1 MTKRIIHF
9 SIGIVIFL
17 PMVACVQELSVP
29 EGPGEHTISLALE
42 GSLQSYDDGQ
52 DTKAAANLAWKAGDI
67 IYVRVETSSGA
78 NTSYAKYNSD
88 GSWTFNYTGSLNASS
103 KVQCC
108 FIEKPRGTDAYQ
120 VSLSYASAIY
130 EDPAAT
136 LTIEGSSAKL
146 STYLKPKTGRISF
159 HGDSKA
165 IKVTGLSWYS
175 AFDLESF
182 SFTETLNAYVNSFQA
197 STTNYFHGFFDS
209 ENANREIFL
218 TSENLIFKRSFGTQV
233 LRAGASGYV
242 DVPTH
247 TDYEAKG
254 WTLTNEEELI
264 RYQPI
269 QFEDV
274 NFKSWLIQQGYD
286 KDGDGEISYAE
297 GEKVVEIVNEGNT
310 TVASLKGIEHFPNLR
325 RLRWIG
331 ANHWEDTYVS
341 DGKIT
346 SVDVSNNLK
355 LEELYLDDNQL
366 TALDVSHNPVIK
378 RLSFLGNH
386 IPASGF
392 TGSASLVHL
401 NCSRNQLSSLDLSG
415 FPLLEELWCTYNEL
429 TSLNV
434 NVCPKL
440 RRLYAYENQLSA
452 LDISSLTTLQW
463 LEVSNNKLTALD
475 VSACHHLEG
484 LYFGLNSGISSIDL
498 HNCPNL
504 RTLVF
509 YDTAITHIDF
519 SICPKLSYIS
529 CSGCNMTSLDVSSL
543 KELYSLYCGNSGLT
557 TLNVTYNSQLRYLSC
572 YGNDLGELDLSN
584 CQDMYQLEVGNCGL
598 TSLELWNLSNLEY
611 LSCSNNDFSVFGLD
625 VSTNS
630 KLRDLNCG
638 GCHLSSLDLSA
649 NVKLETLHCWS
660 NELTELNLYANS
672 NLSFLNTS
680 SNPDLA
686 TIIVKTGHTFPNGL
700 YYDSTTE
707 IVYQD

>member
-29 EGPGEHTISLALE
+29 DGPGEHTISLALE

-366 TALDVSHNPVIK
+366 TSLDISHNPKIK

-386 IPASGF
+386 VQSSSFIGNA
-392 TGSASLVHL
+392 TLVHL